1 MSEQQRSL
9 TNDDLAKRAFSGFAK
24 FQIALALMIFLPAW
38 SLRYWQGWLYW
49 LLFGASCVV
58 ITLYFLRHDRA
69 LIERRMQAGPGAETE
84 PRQKLIL
91 TFASAALIAMYV
103 VSPLDYRF
111 GWSFVPAW
119 LVLAGDALVVLSFSG
134 FFLTF
139 RENAFAAA
147 TVRVES
153 EQRVISSGP
162 YAFVRHPMYTAAL
175 TLFLG
180 TPLALGSLWGLIPA
194 ALLCVAIVLRLL
206 DEENYLARNL
216 PGYADYQRRVR
227 TRLVPGI
234 W

>member
-1 MSEQQRSL
+1 MSEQLASL
-9 TNDDLAKRAFSGFAK
+9 MNDDLTKRAFAGFAR

-38 SLRYWQGWLYW
+38 SLHYWQGWLYW

-84 PRQKLIL
+84 PKQKLIL
-91 TFASAALIAMYV
+91 KFASVALIAMYI
-103 VSPLDYRF
+103 VSPLDHRF
-111 GWSFVPAW
+111 GWSYVPNW
-119 LVLAGDALVVLSFSG
+119 LVLVGDALVALSFYG

-139 RENAFAAA
+139 RQNAFAAA

-153 EQRVISSGP
+153 DQPVISTGL
-162 YAFVRHPMYTAAL
+162 YAIVRHPMYAAAL
-175 TLFLG
+175 ALLVG
-180 TPLALGSLWGLIPA
+180 TPLALGSWWGLVPA
-194 ALLCVAIVLRLL
+194 ALLLAALVWRLL
-206 DEENYLARNL
+206 DEESYLARNL
-216 PGYADYQRRVR
+216 PGYTDYQRQVR